1 MSSNSAAIRR
11 SMIIEANDDH
21 DDGDRDEAESK
32 QAQEMKQTAEE
43 RDESTAM
50 MMMMAARPRDL
61 SGAEL
66 RKLERP
72 KTAMVGD
79 AARHRR
85 RPHYRHMFYSGTWP
99 RVHSELYT
107 GEIDRLAPAD
117 RNVVM
122 FQDVRKKLPETFIFH
137 PEWV

>member
-11 SMIIEANDDH
+11 SMIIEAEEVE
-21 DDGDRDEAESK
+21 GDRDEAESK
-32 QAQEMKQTAEE
+32 ETKQTEAEE
-43 RDESTAM
+43 RDETTVR
-50 MMMMAARPRDL
+50 MMMMAPRDM
-61 SGAEL
+61 SGVEL

-72 KTAMVGD
+72 KTAMVGA
-79 AARHRR
+79 AARHR

-99 RVHSELYT
+99 RVHSELFT